1 MLGNYLNLASQV
13 AIFKGSRSLEIAK
26 KAIKAIHIQD
36 RISRKPV
43 LIKVNFITTKTWETG
58 ATTDPII
65 VEALIQ
71 EISKINKAIMIVESD
86 ATLTQ
91 ADNAAKATG
100 ILDLC
105 DKYGIQFCNLSK
117 IKDKITINI
126 PDYESINQIT
136 IPRIVLESHII
147 SAAKMKTHMDTTV
160 TLGLKNM
167 FGILPTKNK
176 SQFHSKGISKVIVDI
191 NRVLRPTAVVIDGF
205 VAMEGNGPVSGIA
218 IQMDVVLSGI
228 NAVSTDATASRIMGF
243 DPHKIYHIRRCY
255 EYGLGEIDFIE
266 IIGEK
271 TNTIKKKFKSA

>member
-1 MLGNYLNLASQV
+1 MNLASQV
-13 AIFKGSRSLEIAK
+13 AIFKGPRSLETARK
-26 KAIKAIHIQD
+26 SIKASHIQN
-36 RISRKPV
+36 RISKKPV

-58 ATTDPII
+58 ATTDPLI
-65 VEALIQ
+65 VEALVQ
-71 EISKINKAIMIVESD
+71 EISKVNKEIAIVESD

-91 ADNAAKATG
+91 ADHAAKATG

-105 DKYGIQFCNLSK
+105 DKYGIQFSNLSK
-117 IKDKITINI
+117 IKDRITINI

-191 NRVLRPTAVVIDGF
+191 NRVLRPTAVVVDGF

-218 IQMDVVLSGI
+218 VQMDLVLSGLDP
-228 NAVSTDATASRIMGF
+228 VSTDATASRIMGF
-243 DPHKIYHIRRCY
+243 NPHRIYHIKRCF
-255 EYGLGEIDFIE
+255 EYGLGEIDSIQ
-266 IIGEK
+266 ILGEK
-271 TNTIKKKFKSA
+271 INSIKKKFKSA